1 MIDDRK
7 VELLAALD
15 AGLLDPQEAAAV
27 RAAAADD
34 PEAAAVLRAL
44 AATRA
49 ELTGLPTPTAPPQVR
64 ERWAAALEAE
74 RLRPPRRA
82 PAVLRRVAA
91 AAAVLAVA
99 ATGLLLVSGPEAAPP
114 PVVALAR
121 VDLAAAGAGALGV
134 DDLGPLADPARRA
147 ACVRAVGPTGAR
159 PDDAVLGGRRVLLE
173 GRPGILVVLAAGSLG
188 QFRLLVVDPGC
199 GAAGGTLLAET
210 VVGG

>member
-1 MIDDRK
+1 
-7 VELLAALD
+7 
-15 AGLLDPQEAAAV
+15 
-27 RAAAADD
+27 
-34 PEAAAVLRAL
+34 
-44 AATRA
+44 
-49 ELTGLPTPTAPPQVR
+49 
-64 ERWAAALEAE
+64 
-74 RLRPPRRA
+74 
-82 PAVLRRVAA
+82 
-91 AAAVLAVA
+91 VA

-121 VDLAAAGAGALGV
+121 VDLAAAGTAALGV

>member
-1 MIDDRK
+1 MTDDRK
-7 VELLAALD
+7 LELLAALD
-15 AGLLDPQEAAAV
+15 AGLLDPEEAAAV

-34 PEAAAVLRAL
+34 PRSSAVLQAL

-49 ELTGLPTPTAPPQVR
+49 ELAGLPAPTAPPHVQ
-64 ERWAAALEAE
+64 ERLAAALEAE
-74 RLRPPRRA
+74 GRRRRRA

-114 PVVALAR
+114 AVVALAR
-121 VDLAAAGAGALGV
+121 VDLAAAGTAALGV
-134 DDLGPLADPARRA
+134 DDLGPLADSARRA
-147 ACVRAVGPTGAR
+147 ACLRAVGPTGAR

-173 GRPGILVVLAAGSLG
+173 GRPGILVVLATGTLG
-188 QFRLLVVDPGC
+188 QFRLVVVDPGC